1 METPSVTPTSIAGRI
16 DIKKVG
22 HVVNATIAV
31 TPTASSFANVAT
43 GFPKAPFTVRTTGIV
58 SSGAMASSFLTVET
72 TGLVRVCASN
82 ADINKSLL
90 FSITYITED

>member
-22 HVVNATIAV
+22 HVVNATVAV
-31 TPTASSFANVAT
+31 TPTVASFSNVAT
-43 GFPKAPFTVRTTGIV
+43 GFPKAPFTVRATGIQ
-58 SSGAMASSFLTVET
+58 SSGSMANSFLTVET
-72 TGLVRVCASN
+72 TGLVRVCAGS
-82 ADINKSLL
+82 ADLNKSLL